1 MLNTDDHLP
10 VFQLIKLLKSHKFE
24 SLFVLIFNFCPLQY
38 FLIVK
43 LIAESYLGRV
53 FIFAVKLYMH
63 AKYLSG
69 AFIAMVNGRLWISA
83 S

>member
-1 MLNTDDHLP
+1 MLNADYHLSI
-10 VFQLIKLLKSHKFE
+10 FQLIKLLKSHEFK
-24 SLFVLIFNFCPLQY
+24 SLFVLILNFCPFQY

-53 FIFAVKLYMH
+53 FVFAVKLYMH
-63 AKYLSG
+63 SKYLSG